1 MRDPGFAK
9 LVLFVN
15 ALVPGA
21 LLSWDAYNHQLGAEP
36 IRISQDVTG
45 MTALIFLMLTLCVTP
60 VRKMTGWNWL
70 SHFRRMLG
78 LFAFAY
84 ASAHFL
90 IYLVFDQ
97 NLDIAA
103 AIADAVHHYF
113 ILLGLAALVM
123 MAPLAMTSTNNAIK
137 RLGAAKWK
145 QLHWLIY
152 PTAVCAVV
160 HYYLFRSAKNQITY
174 PLTFAAILAVLLAY
188 RVGAKR
194 IALLRTRPA
203 AGQPR

>member
-9 LVLFVN
+9 FVLFVN
-15 ALVPGA
+15 SLVPGV
-21 LLSWDAYNHQLGAEP
+21 LLSYDAYYHHLGAEP

-60 VRKMTGWNWL
+60 VRKITGWNWL

-90 IYLVFDQ
+90 IYFVFDQ
-97 NLDIAA
+97 NFDLSAA
-103 AIADAVHHYF
+103 VRDALHHYF

-123 MAPLAMTSTNNAIK
+123 MIPLAITSTNGSIK
-137 RLGAAKWK
+137 RLGAARWK

-152 PTAVCAVV
+152 PTAICGVV

-174 PLTFAAILAVLLAY
+174 PLTFAAILGILLGYRLLAKRLAVL
-188 RVGAKR
+188 RS
-194 IALLRTRPA
+194 RPA
-203 AGQPR
+203 AGQG